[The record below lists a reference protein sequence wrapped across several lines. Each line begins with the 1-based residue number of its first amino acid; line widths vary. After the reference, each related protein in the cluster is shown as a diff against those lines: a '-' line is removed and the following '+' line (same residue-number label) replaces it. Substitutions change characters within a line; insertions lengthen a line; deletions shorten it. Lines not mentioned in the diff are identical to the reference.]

1 MGPMFEDD
9 EFDFGG
15 DEAEDRKPTDAKRS
29 FGDLEDD
36 DEELFPPKKMYGAT
50 LTGGVD
56 HATTTI
62 INLRASLEERDDKI
76 SSLQAQVELA
86 NLELERWRKAFQND
100 SILPSGTIPDPEVV
114 LQVLQKSQAS
124 EGQLKDQ
131 IFNAKRREGAMLVK
145 LANKEQQIVE
155 LKTMVHDLKLMMK
168 PPAVQARRLLLDPA
182 IHAEFTRMKKELE
195 SAEKKVK
202 ELQDD
207 LGAVQFTPHS
217 KNGKMLMAKCRT
229 LQEENEEIGRE
240 ASEGKIH
247 ELGTKLAMQK
257 SLNAELKRGYQE
269 LYEYVEE
276 ISEEVERSHELV
288 SILQR
293 QLERKEQ
300 LLQEVQRQLET
311 VNSRKEVIHKEDN
324 MVEAEFP
331 SPERIEGT
339 EDDEIGGKIEQN
351 D

>member
-1 MGPMFEDD
+1 MFEDD

-15 DEAEDRKPTDAKRS
+15 DEAEDPKPSAAAKRS

-36 DEELFPPKKMYGAT
+36 DEELFPPKKIYGAT

-76 SSLQAQVELA
+76 ASLQGQVEAA
-86 NLELERWRKAFQND
+86 NLELERWRKAFQID
-100 SILPSGTIPDPEVV
+100 SILPSGTIPEPEIV

-145 LANKEQQIVE
+145 LSNKEQQIVQ

-195 SAEKKVK
+195 GAEKKIK

-257 SLNAELKRGYQE
+257 SLNSELKRGYQE

-276 ISEEVERSHELV
+276 VSEEADRSHELV
-288 SILQR
+288 NILQR

-300 LLQEVQRQLET
+300 VLLELQRQLEM
-311 VNSRKEVIHKEDN
+311 VNDPKVFEEEANQGEVAYPN
-324 MVEAEFP
+324 AE
-331 SPERIEGT
+331 EGMEGT
-339 EDDEIGGKIEQN
+339 EHTELEIKVEKN
-351 D
+351 E